1 MSAPA
6 APPAWVQQLLPVKTT
21 GPAQLAAERQNS
33 KVDPKALETLL
44 YPGDTLEMR
53 RAVEET
59 LTASGLGF
67 AEKLEALPSLG
78 RVEKI
83 ERSLERGKALKRLR
97 KKHGWS
103 DAQYSY
109 ASTAAGEANVYG
121 LHDKAFI
128 KCLTDQGSAEQHER
142 FLVPAK
148 ADKIIGCYAQTE
160 LSHGSNVRGLETTA
174 TWDPSD
180 KTFIIHSPSLTASK
194 WWIGTL
200 GRTANHA
207 LVMAQLIIDGKNYGP
222 HTFVVPV
229 RDVQTHE
236 PLPGVYVG
244 DIGPKFGYASMDN
257 GFALFN
263 KVKIPHINMLNRF
276 QVVDPETGKYQR
288 RGSPAFVYGGMTFLR
303 VGIAADAA
311 TTLARAAS
319 IAVRYAAVRK
329 QFADEDSKSSDE
341 IPVLDYTM
349 VQFRLLP
356 LVATAYALFFATQEL
371 GALYGNYDKALGS
384 GDQKGAEALLA
395 DLHVGSCALKVHGT
409 FISVEGIEAAR
420 RACGG
425 HGYSHYSG
433 IGHLYA
439 EMLPSV
445 TYEGDNYMLSKQV
458 ARSLLKQAKAN
469 GPLFAAYKANPRRA
483 FNWAKD
489 EDIVASF
496 GHRVAFQTL
505 QILALRDDGWSWN
518 QLLVPFWRLCNAYA
532 QYVIVRAFAS
542 ALSGLAGKVPGPTAE
557 AIADLFH
564 LHVAVVTDQYA
575 AEFADAHALP
585 ADRAE
590 GLQRQKATLAL
601 LQRVRPNAVN
611 LMDGWAFS
619 DMVLNSSLGRYD
631 GNVYESVFKRAAA
644 NPVNSLTF
652 DVNPESDVLV
662 RRRQPVAKL

>member
-1 MSAPA
+1 MSNPA
-6 APPAWVQQLLPVKTT
+6 VPPAWVQQLLPAKTT
-21 GPAQLAAERQNS
+21 GPAQLAAERSNS

-44 YPGDTLEMR
+44 YPDDALAMR
-53 RAVEET
+53 RAVED
-59 LTASGLGF
+59 AIANSGQGF
-67 AEKLEALPSLG
+67 AAKLEALPSLG

-97 KKHGWS
+97 KKHGWTPE
-103 DAQYSY
+103 QYAY
-109 ASTAAGEANVYG
+109 ASTAAGEAHVYG

-174 TWDPSD
+174 TWNPSD

-200 GRTANHA
+200 GCTANHA
-207 LVMAQLIIDGKNYGP
+207 LVMAQLIIDGKNHGP

-229 RDVQTHE
+229 RDIKTHE
-236 PLPGVYVG
+236 PLEGVYVG
-244 DIGPKFGYASMDN
+244 DIGPKFGFQSMDN

-276 QVVDPETGKYQR
+276 QIVDPDTGVYQR

-319 IAVRYAAVRK
+319 IAVRYTAVRK
-329 QFADEDSKSSDE
+329 QFADDDSKSPAE
-341 IPVLDYTM
+341 VPVLDYTM

-356 LVATAYALFFATQEL
+356 LIATSYALFFSTQEL
-371 GALYGNYDKALGS
+371 GALYRSYDQALSG
-384 GDQKGAEALLA
+384 GDQKRAETLLA
-395 DLHVGSCALKVHGT
+395 DLHIGSCALKIHGT

-420 RACGG
+420 RSCGG

-458 ARSLLKQAKAN
+458 ARALVKKAKAN
-469 GPLFAAYKANPRRA
+469 DPMFAAYKANPRRS
-483 FNWAKD
+483 FDWSKD
-489 EDIVASF
+489 EDVVASF

-505 QILALRDDGWSWN
+505 QILALREDGWTWN
-518 QLLVPFWRLCNAYA
+518 QLLVPFWRLCAAYA
-532 QYVIVRAFAS
+532 QFVIVRAFAA
-542 ALSGLAGKVPGPTAE
+542 ALPGVAASVPGPTAQ
-557 AIADLFH
+557 AINDLFH
-564 LHVAVVTDQYA
+564 LYVAVVTDQYA
-575 AEFADAHALP
+575 SEFTDAHALP
-585 ADRAE
+585 SNRAD
-590 GLQRQKATLAL
+590 GLARQKAILAL

-631 GNVYESVFKRAAA
+631 GNVYEDVFKRAAA
-644 NPVNSLTF
+644 NPVNTLTF
-652 DVNPESDVLV
+652 DVDPDSDVIV
-662 RRRQPVAKL
+662 RRRQAVAKL